1 MSRRPLII
9 LLAGLLVGCATPTVV
24 APATPQALI
33 ASEQQLHLQ
42 VRMESVL
49 MTQPKPEAAKGTL
62 LMFHGFS
69 AGPWQY
75 EFLAKKAFDA
85 GYNVFVPRMPGHGF
99 LDPDGRVN
107 SRELP
112 TARTAFQYEAF
123 ADNAYQEALALG
135 APISVTGLS
144 VGGAVA
150 LRVAEKHPEVKHV
163 VAYATFLRPKSMA
176 WLFDSARAVD
186 AVPLNIGDGVLSAV
200 PWGWGDECHAV
211 AASGQRAGIC
221 DFSIGALNG
230 ALAFGDTVL
239 KATGD
244 LKMPVQFFVSAADDA
259 ADEDALKQAYLKS
272 GGAAKNGW
280 YYYPK
285 EEGIPHP
292 MLHPS
297 EDKGKGQTP
306 ELYAMTMRVIDGNET
321 INRGELPQ

>member
-1 MSRRPLII
+1 MSRRSLVLVAA
-9 LLAGLLVGCATPTVV
+9 LLAGCASPTVI
-24 APATPQALI
+24 APATPQALL

-42 VRMESVL
+42 SREESVL
-49 MTQPKPEAAKGTL
+49 MTQPKPAEAKGTI

-75 EFLAKKAFDA
+75 EFLAKKAFDD

-99 LDPDGRVN
+99 LDADGSVN
-107 SRELP
+107 ARELP

-123 ADNAYQEALALG
+123 ADNAYQQAASLG
-135 APISVTGLS
+135 APVSVSGLS

-163 VAYATFLRPKSMA
+163 VAYAPFMRPKTMA

-186 AVPLNIGDGVLSAV
+186 VVPLNVGDGVLSAV

-211 AASGQRAGIC
+211 AAAGQRAGTC

-239 KATGD
+239 KDAGD
-244 LKMPVQFFVSAADDA
+244 VKAPVQFFVTAADDA
-259 ADEDALKQAYLKS
+259 ADEAAIKQFYLKS
-272 GGAAKNGW
+272 GGSAKNGW
-280 YYYPK
+280 YYYPI

-297 EDKGKGQTP
+297 EDQGKGQTP
-306 ELYAMTMRVIDGNET
+306 ALYDMTMRVLDGNET
-321 INRGELPQ
+321 INRGDLPK